1 MISTL
6 PTPTEIRALTARM
19 LLEVEAVQFRGDN
32 PFILT
37 SGWASPVYVD
47 CRKLISYPRIR
58 RAITDFAVATILR
71 DIGFESLDLVAGG
84 ETAGVPFAAWIA
96 DRMMLPMQFVR
107 KRAKGFGPAA
117 QIEGLVSPGARTLLV
132 EDLTTDGVSKLGFCQ
147 ALRGAGATVD
157 HAFVVFQ
164 YGIFPGVEERFAAIG
179 LHLHA
184 LATWWDVLA
193 EAERADAFT
202 SAQRADLRA
211 FLADP
216 GEWSSANGGIA
227 TLPAAA

>member
-1 MISTL
+1 MIEGL
-6 PTPTEIRALTARM
+6 PSVAEIRRLTARM
-19 LLEVEAVQFRGDN
+19 LLEVDAVQFHGEN

-47 CRKLISYPRIR
+47 CRRLISYPRIR
-58 RAITDFAVATILR
+58 RAVTDFAVATIIR
-71 DIGFESLDLVAGG
+71 DIGFERLDQIAGG

-96 DRMMLPMQFVR
+96 DRLMLPMQFVR

-117 QIEGLVSPGARTLLV
+117 QIEGIAAQGARTLLV
-132 EDLTTDGVSKLGFCQ
+132 EDLTTDGESKLAFCR
-147 ALRGAGATVD
+147 ALRLAGAKVD

-164 YGIFPGVEERFAAIG
+164 YGIFPGVEDRFAAIG

-193 EAERADAFT
+193 EAERSAAFPSHRLAT
-202 SAQRADLRA
+202 LRA
-211 FLADP
+211 FLEDP
-216 GEWSSANGGIA
+216 GGWSSAHGGIA
-227 TLPAAA
+227 GPSV